1 VGSLL
6 VTGIGTLVTWDDDQ
20 PVREGAA
27 LVVDRGRVVWVGSA
41 AVTPLAD
48 EVLDVGGATV
58 VPGFV
63 DSHTHLVFAGDRTAE
78 YEARLVGRPYEA
90 GGIRTTVAATRAEP
104 TPQLRVRATRLAAE
118 ALRSGTTTIEVKS
131 GYGLTVADELRS
143 LEVAATLTPHRTLLG
158 AHVVPEGSA
167 AEDYVATI
175 TGPMLDACA
184 GVATA
189 VDAFCEEGAFDE
201 DQCREV
207 LTAGAARGL
216 AVHVH
221 ANQLRHG
228 PGVQLAAEL
237 GALSADH
244 CTHLT
249 DDDVTALRDADVTAV
264 LVPAAEFS
272 TRSAYA
278 PARRLLDAGVTVALA
293 TDCNP
298 GTSFTTSM
306 PFVIALAC
314 RELGMTPLEALRA
327 ATLGGAAALAA
338 DGGHLRVG
346 GRGDLV
352 VLDAP
357 SPTWLAYRPGVDL
370 VRSVIRAGEVVRGD
384 QPVQQGDR

>member
-1 VGSLL
+1 MQMRATTSRVASPASAASTCRCCELMTSLL
-6 VTGIGTLVTWDDDQ
+6 LTGIGQLVTWDDEQ
-20 PVREGAA
+20 PVREKAA
-27 LVVDRGRVVWVGSA
+27 LVVEGDPIAWVGSA

-48 EVLDVGGATV
+48 QRIDVDGAV
-58 VPGFV
+58 VIPGFV
-63 DSHTHLVFAGDRTAE
+63 DCHTHLVFGGDRSE
-78 YEARLVGRPYEA
+78 EFEARLAGQPYAA
-90 GGIRTTVAATRAEP
+90 GGIRTTVAATRALH

-118 ALRSGTTTIEVKS
+118 ALQSGTTTLEIKS
-131 GYGLTVADELRS
+131 GYGLTVEDELRS
-143 LEVAATLTPHRTLLG
+143 LEVAATLTPHRTFLG
-158 AHVVPEGSA
+158 AHVVPEGSDA
-167 AEDYVATI
+167 AAYVDLVR
-175 TGPMLDACA
+175 GPMLVACA

-189 VDAFCEEGAFDE
+189 IDAFCEEGAFDE
-201 DQCREV
+201 EQCREV

-221 ANQLRHG
+221 ANQLRPG
-228 PGVQLAAEL
+228 PGVQLAASL

-249 DDDVTALRDADVTAV
+249 EDDVTALRDADVVAA

-314 RELGMTPLEALRA
+314 RELGMAPLEAVGA
-327 ATLGGAAALAA
+327 ATLGGARALRQK
-338 DGGHLRVG
+338 DIGHLCVG
-346 GRGDLV
+346 AQADLL

-357 SPTWLAYRPGVDL
+357 SPTYL
-370 VRSVIRAGEVVRGD
+370 
-384 QPVQQGDR
+384 